1 METIQDKI
9 NAIDEWV
16 TEMKCKQEDIIKK
29 YRCAK
34 DIQQG
39 LYHIADE
46 NKAKENPIKIIY
58 IDGFGEKFFG
68 EWEHSPIVVDKK
80 DLLDFL
86 TAQRDK
92 HIAAAD
98 EMAGEIIRDTQ

>member
-9 NAIDEWV
+9 NAIDERV
-16 TEMKCKQEDIIKK
+16 TEIKHKQEDTIQK

-34 DIQQG
+34 DIQEG
-39 LYHIADE
+39 LYYITDE
-46 NKAKENPIKIIY
+46 DEAKENSIKIIY
-58 IDGFGEKFFG
+58 IDGFGKNFFG
-68 EWEHSPIVVDKK
+68 EWEHSPIVVDRK